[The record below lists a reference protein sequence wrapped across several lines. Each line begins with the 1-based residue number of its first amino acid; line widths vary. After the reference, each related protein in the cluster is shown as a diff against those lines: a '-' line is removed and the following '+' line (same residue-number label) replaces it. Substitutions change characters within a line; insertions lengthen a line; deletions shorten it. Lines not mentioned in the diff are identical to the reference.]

1 MMSPI
6 EIVLVAV
13 MVGKN
18 NFTNAYEL
26 MYQPLD
32 HFKSMSTCNAERNR
46 LMKKPE
52 KGVVYVC
59 LKVDND

>member
-1 MMSPI
+1 MMSPL

-18 NFTNAYEL
+18 NFTSSYEL

-32 HFKSMSTCNAERNR
+32 HYKTMSTCVAERNR
-46 LMKKPE
+46 LMRKPE
-52 KGVVYVC
+52 KGVTYVC
-59 LKVDND
+59 LRVDYD